1 MTITVVIRRTSDVE
15 LSRVGIFCSN
25 CVCCHTLIFSLRGQL
40 TMRMEMVMMVKKEML
55 SKMKKGDAGDDE
67 EGDAVEDEH

>member
-40 TMRMEMVMMVKKEML
+40 TLRMEMVI
-55 SKMKKGDAGDDE
+55 GDDGE
-67 EGDAVEDEH
+67 EGDAVEDEGRGC

>member
-40 TMRMEMVMMVKKEML
+40 TMRMVI
-55 SKMKKGDAGDDE
+55 GDDDEEGDGDDDE
-67 EGDAVEDEH
+67 EGDAVEDEERGC